1 MVAGWGKHV
10 ADRCISVGNQVEPGE
25 WCLTAPPK
33 QGGTPR
39 NNFNVKR
46 IMISKY
52 IWPLETQSGPK
63 TGKKK
68 TSFAVNMN
76 QYEQNMTE

>member
-1 MVAGWGKHV
+1 
-10 ADRCISVGNQVEPGE
+10 
-25 WCLTAPPK
+25 
-33 QGGTPR
+33 
-39 NNFNVKR
+39 
-46 IMISKY
+46 MISKY